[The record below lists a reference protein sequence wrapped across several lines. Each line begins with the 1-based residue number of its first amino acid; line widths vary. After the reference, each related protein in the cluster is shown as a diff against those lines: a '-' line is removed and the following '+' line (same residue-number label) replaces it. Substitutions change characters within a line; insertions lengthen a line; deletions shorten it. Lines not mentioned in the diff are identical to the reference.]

1 MAKLNFLEC
10 TWKVATLVLCR
21 REGLSSYSWLAPC
34 LGALGVSLATHVPSS
49 PIIVDNSIHISLSFE
64 VTNSWELGSYDSAEG
79 ICVFVYMCV

>member
-10 TWKVATLVLCR
+10 TWKVATLILCR

-34 LGALGVSLATHVPSS
+34 LGALWVLLANTCSLFPL
-49 PIIVDNSIHISLSFE
+49 IVDNSIHISLSFE

-79 ICVFVYMCV
+79 ICVYVCV